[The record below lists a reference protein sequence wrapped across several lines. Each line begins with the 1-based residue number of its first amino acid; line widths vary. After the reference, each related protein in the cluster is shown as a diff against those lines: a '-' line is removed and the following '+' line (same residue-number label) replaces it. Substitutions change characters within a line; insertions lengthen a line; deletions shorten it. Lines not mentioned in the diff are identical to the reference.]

1 MAILLRNV
9 LGFGLLVLVLGIG
22 GASLPAHAASAV
34 DPLAERSLGD
44 PNAPVTIVE
53 FSSLTCPHC
62 ASFHLETLPKI
73 KKDYIDTGKA
83 RLVFSDFP
91 LGRLAMGAAMVA
103 RCVEPERYFG
113 FLEMLFRGQSS
124 WATSPEPR
132 KELERLAR
140 FGGLS
145 KTEFDAC
152 LDNQALFQGIRE
164 RAGKA
169 EERHGINSTPTFI
182 IGDGKVVGAQDYEDL
197 KKAIDEALAKKR

>member
-1 MAILLRNV
+1 LLRNI
-9 LGFGLLVLVLGIG
+9 LGFGLLVLALATG
-22 GASLPAHAASAV
+22 GASSATLAASAA

-53 FSSLTCPHC
+53 FSSMTCPHC
-62 ASFHLETLPKI
+62 ASFHRETLPKI
-73 KKDYIDTGKA
+73 KKDYIDTGKV

-91 LGRLAMGAAMVA
+91 LGRLALGASMVA

-113 FLEMLFRGQSS
+113 FLEMLFRGQQG
-124 WATSPEPR
+124 WATSPEPQ

-145 KTEFDAC
+145 GNEFADC
-152 LDNQALFQGIRE
+152 LNNRTLFQGIQE
-164 RAGKA
+164 RARMA
-169 EERHGINSTPTFI
+169 QERHGISSTPTFI
-182 IGDGKVVGAQDYEDL
+182 IGDGKVVGAQDYDVF

>member
-9 LGFGLLVLVLGIG
+9 LGFALLVLVLGIG
-22 GASLPAHAASAV
+22 GAPSPVRAASAA

-53 FSSLTCPHC
+53 FSSLTCSYC
-62 ASFHLETLPKI
+62 AKFHRETLPKI

-113 FLEMLFRGQSS
+113 FLEMLFRDQPG

-145 KTEFDAC
+145 SSEFNAC
-152 LDNQALFQGIRE
+152 LDNQALFQGIRD
-164 RAGKA
+164 RADKA
-169 EERHGINSTPTFI
+169 QARHGINSTPTFI
-182 IGDGKVVGAQDYEDL
+182 IGDGKVVGAQDYEDF
-197 KKAIDEALAKKR
+197 KKAIDKALAKKR